1 MAIYHLTA
9 KAYSRKDG
17 HSSTAGAAYRAGVC
31 IEDLRTGEKH
41 DYTRRSGVA
50 FSALCL
56 PGNATAD
63 RAEFWNQVEAHHR
76 RGDAITC
83 REVEV
88 SLPAELGA
96 DARQHVAHAFAKHLA
111 DTYGVAADLA
121 IHEPSRRGDER
132 NHHAHILLSACAVSA
147 DGTLGRK
154 AEALDPIACKRAKR
168 PTLADTQRKH
178 WANMVNAA
186 TEAAGHAGRVDH
198 RSLAE
203 QKANA
208 AAQGDF
214 KAAATLDRLPTK
226 HEGKATTQARRR
238 GERVPRARRNDRRQ
252 QANARRLEAHEARFQ
267 RLKDDAHSQGRL
279 TPYDEQ
285 AAHARALLERT
296 SQGRARLRKAYNP
309 TPTRTASNGQ
319 PRQQRRAL
327 GEPLTRNSRDS
338 GSDRNSRHA
347 HGLGALPAVPPLNH
361 SSTGRRPGGS
371 PGGLGP
377 HPAGPGGLLRPN
389 AQGHSGPGSPL
400 QRLRAQRGGLVPP
413 GPSART
419 RGGLPQGVGKVERL
433 EELRATLM
441 ATASMEKAIAAIL
454 AGAAQALAQPQTL
467 TPWQRSTARGV
478 LETHQAQA
486 EALAAMETAAEKRK
500 RTRARLRLARAD
512 AADTSQATG
521 LGAAAMRAVGLTPA
535 QDKEA
540 QDMRDALARAKR
552 RHGRATHAHEDA
564 KQAHQQATTAAEKA
578 RTDFAGAFGFEV
590 PRFDARPEPQ
600 AADKPTPQASPVPH
614 SPVPTP
620 RPPRLSRRP

>member
-50 FSALCL
+50 FAALCL

-63 RAEFWNQVEAHHR
+63 RTEFWNQVEAHHK

-88 SLPAELGA
+88 SLPAELDA
-96 DARQHVAHAFAKHLA
+96 DARQHLAHAFAKHLA
-111 DTYGVAADLA
+111 DTYGGAADLA
-121 IHEPSRRGDER
+121 IHEPSRGGDER

-168 PTLADTQRKH
+168 PTLADTQREH

-186 TEAAGHAGRVDH
+186 MEAAGHSSRVDH

-203 QKANA
+203 QKASA

-214 KAAATLDRLPTK
+214 KAAAQLDRLPTR

-252 QANARRLEAHEARFQ
+252 QANARRLEAHEVRFQ
-267 RLKDDAHSQGRL
+267 RLKDEAQAQGRL
-279 TPYDEQ
+279 TPVDEQ

-296 SQGRARLRKAYNP
+296 SEGRARLRKAHNP
-309 TPTRTASNGQ
+309 TPTSRSPRNGR
-319 PRQQRRAL
+319 PQQRGL
-327 GEPLTRNSRDS
+327 GAPLTRDSRHR
-338 GSDRNSRHA
+338 GSNGHNGHA
-347 HGLGALPAVPPLNH
+347 HGLDALPAVRPLDH
-361 SSTGRRPGGS
+361 SSTCRRPGGS
-371 PGGLGP
+371 PGRPGP
-377 HPAGPGGLLRPN
+377 HPAGPGGLLRPD
-389 AQGHSGPGSPL
+389 ASRHSGAGGSL
-400 QRLRAQRGGLVPP
+400 QRLRTQRGSVAPR
-413 GPSART
+413 GPLART
-419 RGGLPQGVGKVERL
+419 RGGLPEGGGKVERL
-433 EELRATLM
+433 EELRATLAVA
-441 ATASMEKAIAAIL
+441 ATIEKAIAAIL
-454 AGAAQALAQPQTL
+454 AAAAQALARAQAL

-486 EALAAMETAAEKRK
+486 EALAAIETAAAKRK
-500 RTRARLRLARAD
+500 QTRANLRLARAD
-512 AADTSQATG
+512 ANDTGPATG
-521 LGAAAMRAVGLTPA
+521 VGAAAMRAVGLTPA

-540 QDMRDALARAKR
+540 QAMRDALARAKR
-552 RHGRATHAHEDA
+552 RHGRAKQAHEDA
-564 KQAHQQATTAAEKA
+564 KQAHQHATTAAEKA
-578 RTDFAGAFGFEV
+578 RTDFASAFGLEV
-590 PRFDARPEPQ
+590 PRFDAKPAPQ
-600 AADKPTPQASPVPH
+600 PSVAS
-614 SPVPTP
+614 SARP
-620 RPPRLSRRP
+620 RPFQKPGPAPRSRPRLSKRP

>member
-9 KAYSRKDG
+9 NVYSRKDG
-17 HSSTAGAAYRAGVC
+17 HSSTAAAAYRAGVC

-50 FSALCL
+50 FAALCL

-63 RAEFWNQVEAHHR
+63 RAEFWNQVEAHHK

-88 SLPAELGA
+88 SLPAELDA
-96 DARQHVAHAFAKHLA
+96 DARQHLAHAFAKHLA

-121 IHEPSRRGDER
+121 IHEPSRRGDQR

-168 PTLADTQRKH
+168 PTLADTQREH

-186 TEAAGHAGRVDH
+186 MEAAGHTGRVDH

-203 QKANA
+203 QKASA

-214 KAAATLDRLPTK
+214 KAAAQLDRLPTR

-252 QANARRLEAHEARFQ
+252 QANARRLDAHEARFQ
-267 RLKDDAHSQGRL
+267 RLKDEAQAQGRL
-279 TPYDEQ
+279 TPVDEQ

-296 SQGRARLRKAYNP
+296 QEGRARLRKAYNP

-327 GEPLTRNSRDS
+327 GEPLTRNSRYS
-338 GSDRNSRHA
+338 GGDRNSRHA
-347 HGLGALPAVPPLNH
+347 HGLGALPPVRPLNRD
-361 SSTGRRPGGS
+361 STCRRPGGGPS
-371 PGGLGP
+371 GSGP

-389 AQGHSGPGSPL
+389 ASGHSSPGSAL
-400 QRLRAQRGGLVPP
+400 QRLRAQRGSVAPRT
-413 GPSART
+413 PSART
-419 RGGLPQGVGKVERL
+419 RGGLPEGGGKVERL
-433 EELRATLM
+433 EELRATLA

-454 AGAAQALAQPQTL
+454 AGAGRALARPQAL
-467 TPWQRSTARGV
+467 TPWQRSTARSV
-478 LETHQAQA
+478 VATHEAQQQAW
-486 EALAAMETAAEKRK
+486 EAVDKATEKRK
-500 RTRARLRLARAD
+500 QTRARLRLARAD

-521 LGAAAMRAVGLTPA
+521 VAAAAMRAVGLTPA

-540 QDMRDALARAKR
+540 QAMRAALARAKR
-552 RHGRATHAHEDA
+552 QHGRAKHAHEDA
-564 KQAHQQATTAAEKA
+564 KQTHLEATQAAEKA
-578 RTDFAGAFGFEV
+578 RADFAGAFGLEV

-600 AADKPTPQASPVPH
+600 ASPTTSARPRPFQKLGPP
-614 SPVPTP
+614 PPTP
-620 RPPRLSRRP
+620 RVLPPR

>member
-63 RAEFWNQVEAHHR
+63 RAEFWNQVEAHHK

-88 SLPAELGA
+88 SLPAELDA
-96 DARQHVAHAFAKHLA
+96 DARQHLAHTFAKHLA

-121 IHEPSRRGDER
+121 IHEPSRGGDER

-168 PTLADTQRKH
+168 PTLADTQREH

-186 TEAAGHAGRVDH
+186 MEAAGHTARVDH

-203 QKANA
+203 QKAA
-208 AAQGDF
+208 AAERGDF

-267 RLKDDAHSQGRL
+267 RLKDEAQAQGRL
-279 TPYDEQ
+279 TPHDEQ

-296 SQGRARLRKAYNP
+296 SEGRARLRKAYNP
-309 TPTRTASNGQ
+309 PPTRTPSNGK
-319 PRQQRRAL
+319 PQQRGL
-327 GEPLTRNSRDS
+327 GAPLTRDSRHRGSHGHS
-338 GSDRNSRHA
+338 GHA
-347 HGLGALPAVPPLNH
+347 HGLGALPALRPLNH
-361 SSTGRRPGGS
+361 SSTCRRPGGG
-371 PGGLGP
+371 PGGPGP
-377 HPAGPGGLLRPN
+377 HPAGPGGLLRPD
-389 AQGHSGPGSPL
+389 ASRHSGAGSPL
-400 QRLRAQRGGLVPP
+400 QRLRTQRGGVASRA
-413 GPSART
+413 PSART
-419 RGGLPQGVGKVERL
+419 RGGLPEGAGKVERL
-433 EELRATLM
+433 EELRATLA

-454 AGAAQALAQPQTL
+454 AGAAQALARPQTL
-467 TPWQRSTARGV
+467 TPWQKATARGV
-478 LETHQAQA
+478 LETHQAQT
-486 EALAAMETAAEKRK
+486 EALAAIDTAEEKRTH
-500 RTRARLRLARAD
+500 TRARLRLARAD

-521 LGAAAMRAVGLTPA
+521 VAAAAMRAVGLTPA

-540 QDMRDALARAKR
+540 DAMRAALARAKR
-552 RHGRATHAHEDA
+552 RHERAKRADEGA
-564 KQAHQQATTAAEKA
+564 KQTHQEATQAAEKA
-578 RTDFAGAFGFEV
+578 RTDFAGAFGLEV
-590 PRFDARPEPQ
+590 PRFDARPAPQ
-600 AADKPTPQASPVPH
+600 PAPGSSTR
-614 SPVPTP
+614 P
-620 RPPRLSRRP
+620 RPFQKLGPMPPTARTPGPLGR

>member
-9 KAYSRKDG
+9 NAYSRKDG

-63 RAEFWNQVEAHHR
+63 RAEFWNQVEAHHK

-88 SLPAELGA
+88 SLPAELDA
-96 DARQHVAHAFAKHLA
+96 DARQHLAHTFAKHLA

-121 IHEPSRRGDER
+121 IHEPSRGGDER

-168 PTLADTQRKH
+168 PTLADTQREH

-186 TEAAGHAGRVDH
+186 MEAAGHTARVDH
-198 RSLAE
+198 RSLVA
-203 QKANA
+203 QKAA
-208 AAQGDF
+208 AAERGDF
-214 KAAATLDRLPTK
+214 KAAAQLDRLPTR

-267 RLKDDAHSQGRL
+267 QAKDEAQAAGRL

-296 SQGRARLRKAYNP
+296 QEGRARLRKAYNP
-309 TPTRTASNGQ
+309 TPTKSPRNGK
-319 PRQQRRAL
+319 PQQRGL
-327 GEPLTRNSRDS
+327 GAPLTRDSRHRGSHGHS
-338 GSDRNSRHA
+338 GHA
-347 HGLGALPAVPPLNH
+347 HGLGALPAVRPLDRAA
-361 SSTGRRPGGS
+361 TCRRSGGS
-371 PGGLGP
+371 PGGPGP
-377 HPAGPGGLLRPN
+377 HPAGPGGLLRPD
-389 AQGHSGPGSPL
+389 ASRHSGAGGSL
-400 QRLRAQRGGLVPP
+400 QRLRTQRGSVAPRSP
-413 GPSART
+413 AART
-419 RGGLPQGVGKVERL
+419 RGGLPEGGGKVERL
-433 EELRATLM
+433 AELRATLA

-454 AGAAQALAQPQTL
+454 AGAAQALARPQAL
-467 TPWQRSTARGV
+467 TPWQRSTARSV
-478 LETHQAQA
+478 LETHQAQT
-486 EALAAMETAAEKRK
+486 EALAAIDTAAEKRTQ
-500 RTRARLRLARAD
+500 TRARVRLARAD
-512 AADTSQATG
+512 ANDTSPATG
-521 LGAAAMRAVGLTPA
+521 VAAAALRAVGLTPA

-540 QDMRDALARAKR
+540 QAMRDALARAKR
-552 RHGRATHAHEDA
+552 RHGRAKHAHEDA
-564 KQAHQQATTAAEKA
+564 KQVHQQATTAAEKA
-578 RTDFAGAFGFEV
+578 RADFAGAFGLEV
-590 PRFDARPEPQ
+590 PRFDAKPAPQPSAASSTRPRPFQ
-600 AADKPTPQASPVPH
+600 KLGPTPGSTPV
-614 SPVPTP
+614 P
-620 RPPRLSRRP
+620 RPPN